1 MRQLDEK
8 GKALLLESEGL
19 KLKPYLDTQG
29 IPTIAVGNTFYE
41 DGTPVTMKD
50 KPISKERALKLYDI
64 TSKKFS
70 DKVSKLITSNVN
82 QNQFNAC
89 VHFAYNVGTEQK
101 GFAGSNVLKLINA
114 NPNDPNIVTRLG
126 FLGWLK
132 NPELKGRRE
141 KECKI
146 YLGEL

>member
-1 MRQLDEK
+1 MILDEK
-8 GKALLLESEGL
+8 GKQLLLESEGL

-29 IPTIAVGNTFYE
+29 VPTIAVGCTFYE
-41 DGTPVTMKD
+41 DGTPVEMTD
-50 KPISKERALKLYDI
+50 KPITKERALKLYDI
-64 TSKKFS
+64 VAKKFS
-70 DKVSKLITSNVN
+70 EKVSKLITSNVN

-89 VHFAYNVGTEQK
+89 VHFAYNIGIG
-101 GFAGSNVLKLINA
+101 GFSKSNVLKLINE

-132 NPELKGRRE
+132 NPELKSRRE

>member
-1 MRQLDEK
+1 MRELDEK
-8 GKALLLESEGL
+8 GKKILLESEGL

-29 IPTIAVGNTFYE
+29 VPTIAVGNTFYE
-41 DGTPVTMKD
+41 DGTKVKMSDP
-50 KPISKERALKLYDI
+50 PISRERALKLYDI
-64 TSKKFS
+64 TAKKFS
-70 DKVSKLITSNVN
+70 AQVDKLIKSAVN

-89 VHFAYNVGTEQK
+89 VHFAYNIGIG
-101 GFAGSNVLKLINA
+101 GFSGSNVLKLINA

-132 NPELKGRRE
+132 NPELKTRRE

-146 YLGEL
+146 YLGKL

>member
-1 MRQLDEK
+1 MTLDEK
-8 GKALLLESEGL
+8 GKQLLLESEGL

-29 IPTIAVGNTFYE
+29 VPTIAVGCTFYE
-41 DGTPVTMKD
+41 DGTPVKMTD
-50 KPISKERALKLYDI
+50 KPITKERALKLYDI
-64 TSKKFS
+64 TAKKFS

-89 VHFAYNVGTEQK
+89 VHFAYNIGIG
-101 GFAGSNVLKLINA
+101 GFSKSNVLKLINK
-114 NPNDPNIVTRLG
+114 NPNDLNIVTRLG

-146 YLGEL
+146 YLGRL